1 MGMNMEGINRFFFE
15 YLPLFNKFRTP
26 NSVLSVAAAL
36 VPILSMLAL
45 VTAYRSEDKERLIR
59 PLYISLGIT
68 SAVALFFAF
77 VGPGMFDFAAPGDAR
92 LTQSGYDIN
101 AVQADRVSE
110 MRSDALRSLLFVLL
124 GAGLLWAYLKGKM
137 KFVWVAAGI
146 GLLTLVDLWQVDQ
159 RYISKDDFVTRNNYN
174 TAFQPRPVDQQ
185 IMSSEPNR
193 GTYRVMDVTANPY
206 NSASA
211 SYFHNTVGGYHPA
224 KLQRIQD
231 VIDRH
236 LSSSF
241 NQSVLDMFN
250 TKYFIVNGQNNQ
262 PQIQQ
267 NPGALGNA
275 WFIDTIRTVATA
287 NEEIDGLANFNPRT
301 TAIVHQEFQENI
313 AGFDPNGTGDINFVS
328 ERYRPDHLVYNT
340 NTSSDQLAVFS
351 EIWYGPD
358 KGWNAYID
366 GEQVPYLRANYLLR
380 ALRIPAGEHQVEF
393 IFEPSSYSNGK
404 IISLICSALILIA
417 LLGYL
422 FLFLPKEWQAAEPVV
437 VEEKMKPTPT
447 KVVRKPKRRKK

>member
-1 MGMNMEGINRFFFE
+1 
-15 YLPLFNKFRTP
+15 
-26 NSVLSVAAAL
+26 
-36 VPILSMLAL
+36 
-45 VTAYRSEDKERLIR
+45 
-59 PLYISLGIT
+59 
-68 SAVALFFAF
+68 
-77 VGPGMFDFAAPGDAR
+77 
-92 LTQSGYDIN
+92 
-101 AVQADRVSE
+101 
-110 MRSDALRSLLFVLL
+110 
-124 GAGLLWAYLKGKM
+124 
-137 KFVWVAAGI
+137 
-146 GLLTLVDLWQVDQ
+146 
-159 RYISKDDFVTRNNYN
+159 
-174 TAFQPRPVDQQ
+174 
-185 IMSSEPNR
+185 
-193 GTYRVMDVTANPY
+193 
-206 NSASA
+206 
-211 SYFHNTVGGYHPA
+211 
-224 KLQRIQD
+224 
-231 VIDRH
+231 
-236 LSSSF
+236 
-241 NQSVLDMFN
+241 MFN

-313 AGFDPNGTGDINFVS
+313 AGFDPNGTGDINFVA

-422 FLFLPKEWQAAEPVV
+422 FLFLPKEWKAAEPVV